1 MSNLILILFI
11 ISPIIFFLLL
21 GLYFSYQKLKN
32 AEIENFNLLELELD
46 SEKKKAHQLKNVSEK
61 IKIINNSTHLKLLK
75 IRVDIFNIDFTLSE
89 VFK

>member
-1 MSNLILILFI
+1 MSNLILIPFI

-21 GLYFSYQKLKN
+21 GFYLSYQKLKN
-32 AEIENFNLLELELD
+32 SEIENFNLLKLELD
-46 SEKKKAHQLKNVSEK
+46 SEKKKAHQLKNVPER